1 MIKKTLLYFIVIIN
15 VGTLSFLACQT
26 NEIGIFIG
34 ESIFHGDVG
43 KNINSISKETGVSW
57 GFTYK
62 RNFDYYFSICLGL
75 KHGEIFASDQ
85 NSHDPFKQNRNLS
98 FKSNITEFSLIS
110 ELNFRPYLSRNKD
123 VFYTP
128 YLFAGLSKFLFNP
141 RGRDSSGTW
150 HNLMPLGTEGQQSGF
165 FMGRPPYKLNGIA
178 IPLGFGYK
186 IRVLDFLT
194 LIAEIGLRVTFT
206 DYLDDVST
214 TYVDDIYLDDLAS
227 ELADKSSTGQ
237 YEGFQR
243 GNPHNKDKFGFFG
256 ISIFYSIK
264 DPKKECNHITL

>member
-1 MIKKTLLYFIVIIN
+1 MIKKNILNLILIIN
-15 VGTLSFLACQT
+15 INTLSCLISQT

-43 KNINSISKETGVSW
+43 KEFNSLNSETGNTF

-62 RNFDYYFSICLGL
+62 RNFDYYLSLSIGI
-75 KHGEIFASDQ
+75 KHGQIFAIDK
-85 NSHDPFKQNRNLS
+85 NSNDPFKQNRNLS
-98 FKSNITEFSLIS
+98 FKSNITDFSLIS
-110 ELNFRPYLSRNKD
+110 ELNFRPYLSRNED

-128 YLFAGLSKFLFNP
+128 YLYTGISRFIFNP
-141 RGRDSSGTW
+141 RGMDSGGTW
-150 HNLMPLGTEGQQSGF
+150 YNLMPLGTEGQQSGF
-165 FMGRPPYKLNGIA
+165 FPGRPPYKLSGIA

-186 IRVLDFLT
+186 IKALNFLT
-194 LIAEIGLRVTFT
+194 LIIEMGFRITFT

-214 TYVDDIYLDDLAS
+214 TYIDNVYLQGIAS
-227 ELADKSSTGQ
+227 ELADKSPLGQ
-237 YEGFQR
+237 PEGAQR
-243 GNPHNKDKFGFFG
+243 GNPYNTDKFGFFG